1 MAGHCLEVGSDK
13 NPVLTRCES
22 EQIGERKSIGSR
34 RRHPVTIASW
44 RLASARKR
52 IIRQLR
58 RERVCCRIR
67 SNCIVTSG
75 FVGRALLKAQH
86 RIMRPN
92 SLGGLPELKF
102 SHDLDQGHTTSTSP
116 SLRPRASQGSRI
128 SPAYELFCII
138 ELRRLMA
145 QIELLSVVALVDA
158 IPDRGLVQGQVGTV
172 VADLAPDDSGQ
183 TYASLVLRTE
193 QLISDVLSA
202 PSPFNQRPSPIPFL
216 PAMLFPVRI
225 TAWRLFP
232 PTLGP
237 LVRTT
242 IPILIPG
249 DPYIPATRGRWTPLN
264 NRSRRPNANHDF
276 SRGGSSQ
283 CQDKKQFCKYSVH
296 HTDPLACVGP
306 QCKTMQDHARQ

>member
-128 SPAYELFCII
+128 SPAYELFCI
-138 ELRRLMA
+138 
-145 QIELLSVVALVDA
+145 
-158 IPDRGLVQGQVGTV
+158 
-172 VADLAPDDSGQ
+172 
-183 TYASLVLRTE
+183 YRTE
-193 QLISDVLSA
+193 ASNGSNRVAIQWWLS
-202 PSPFNQRPSPIPFL
+202 SMLYPIGGSFR
-216 PAMLFPVRI
+216 AKS
-225 TAWRLFP
+225 ARLWQTWH
-232 PTLGP
+232 PTT
-237 LVRTT
+237 LVRRTHLL
-242 IPILIPG
+242 PFE
-249 DPYIPATRGRWTPLN
+249 LN
-264 NRSRRPNANHDF
+264 S
-276 SRGGSSQ
+276 
-283 CQDKKQFCKYSVH
+283 
-296 HTDPLACVGP
+296 
-306 QCKTMQDHARQ
+306 